1 MSRCQRDAAL
11 SSGVRHQP
19 GCLSCSFGLCP
30 AEDKDETVA
39 RTYLSELKNIR
50 LRLEE
55 CEQRLV
61 SRIQSPSSTRADG
74 DTIQENTIRIVEQEV
89 SPAAGM
95 CGGGG
100 CWFLACAENSFSCPG
115 V

>member
-1 MSRCQRDAAL
+1 MLLLA
-11 SSGVRHQP
+11 P
-19 GCLSCSFGLCP
+19 GLPAGPTWGRYRLGFELLFYLWL

-74 DTIQENTIRIVEQEV
+74 DTIQENTIRIAEQEV
-89 SPAAGM
+89 GPAA
-95 CGGGG
+95 
-100 CWFLACAENSFSCPG
+100 